1 MKPLDGLTVLD
12 FTQAF
17 SGPYCTMNLADYG
30 ARIIKVERKDVGDQ
44 SRYWG
49 PYTDDGYSGYF
60 SIHNRN
66 KESISLDMSKP
77 EGKDIIKRLYGK
89 VDIVVENFKF
99 GTLDKLGLGYDVA
112 KEINPTIIFASI
124 TGFGQTGPLRS
135 KTCYDNIA
143 ESISGFMEMTGF
155 PELPPLRSGAS
166 VGDSFTGLTM
176 AYAISMAYYKKLR
189 TGKGDRLDV
198 AMLDTMFTTIDDAIL
213 AYSLNGEIMSRSGNA
228 KPTEH
233 VPYDLYACKDG
244 YLAVGITDESMWPAF
259 CEVLDM
265 PELINDPQFASND
278 MRCKHYETLTAKISS
293 VFASKTREELLEA
306 FLEKNIPCA
315 PCISPLETMKH
326 PQILARDMLIEIED
340 KGIGRFE
347 SFGIPIKFSKTPGEI
362 RKCAPLLGEDT
373 SRILQELGYPEDE
386 ISTLASNNVIGIV

>member
-17 SGPYCTMNLADYG
+17 SGPYCTMNLADHG

-66 KESISLDMSKP
+66 KESVSLDMSKP
-77 EGKDIIKRLYGK
+77 EGKDIIKKLYG
-89 VDIVVENFKF
+89 VADIVVENFKF

-112 KEINPTIIFASI
+112 KEINPRIIFASI
-124 TGFGQTGPLRS
+124 TGFGQTGSLRDN
-135 KTCYDNIA
+135 TCYDNIA
-143 ESISGFMEMTGF
+143 ESMSGFMEMTGF

-166 VGDSFTGLTM
+166 VGDSFTGLTT
-176 AYAISMAYYKKLR
+176 AYAIALTYFNKLR
-189 TGKGDRLDV
+189 TGKGNRLDV

-228 KPTEH
+228 KPAQL
-233 VPYDLYACKDG
+233 VPYDLYACRDG
-244 YLAVGITDESMWPAF
+244 YFAVGVTGEDMWPAF
-259 CEVLDM
+259 CEALNM
-265 PELINDPQFASND
+265 PELIKDPLYVTNDL
-278 MRCKHYETLTAKISS
+278 RCKNFESFTALINN
-293 VFASKTREELLEA
+293 VFASKTKQEILEA
-306 FLEKNIPCA
+306 FMSKNVPCA
-315 PCISPLETMKH
+315 PCITPMETMEH
-326 PQILARDMLIEIED
+326 PQILARDMLVEIED
-340 KGIGRFE
+340 KGIGKYQ
-347 SFGIPIKFSKTPGEI
+347 SFGIPVKFSKTPGEI

-373 SRILQELGYPEDE
+373 AKILSEIGYPDE
-386 ISTLASNNVIGIV
+386 EINTLAANGIIGI